1 MPMHSV
7 RTGQF
12 IQSKHTNSHK
22 LQQNKKTQNS
32 ISAKPI
38 HNFPVNQLESLKIV
52 NLMMLNDTVYV
63 SLADQLSLT
72 RKKQSMYVNIP
83 PFVHFCH
90 LFSPA
95 FAFLCRIR
103 FSLQNPLA
111 DFLLYRFSYVI
122 LRFLDQLNSCKIGAC
137 KPAMK
142 GTSNQENLLI
152 RPYSPCI
159 CATTNF
165 SESLSLGFEEITTDQ
180 AESCAASVQR

>member
-1 MPMHSV
+1 VFSLKKECKLINIVVCKINKTQKEHANAFSKNRPIHSV
-7 RTGQF
+7 KTYQLTQIAAKQKPRTA
-12 IQSKHTNSHK
+12 
-22 LQQNKKTQNS
+22 LV
-32 ISAKPI
+32 AKPV

-122 LRFLDQLNSCKIGAC
+122 LRFLDQLNSCKIRAC

-142 GTSNQENLLI
+142 GTSNE
-152 RPYSPCI
+152 
-159 CATTNF
+159 
-165 SESLSLGFEEITTDQ
+165 
-180 AESCAASVQR
+180 

>member
-52 NLMMLNDTVYV
+52 NLMMLNDTFYV

-95 FAFLCRIR
+95 FC